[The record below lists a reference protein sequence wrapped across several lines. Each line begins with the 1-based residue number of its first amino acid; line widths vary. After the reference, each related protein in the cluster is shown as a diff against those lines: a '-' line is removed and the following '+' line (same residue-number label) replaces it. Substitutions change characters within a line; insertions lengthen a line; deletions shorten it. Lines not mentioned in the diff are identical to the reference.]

1 MWMNDLAR
9 RVVPT
14 ALALAVSALAAPGAR
29 AADEEIQ
36 VYMDEIGPVGAVG
49 LDLHLNYVPAGRTL
63 PDYPGGQVSEGRF
76 RLTPEWS
83 YAVSPNV
90 ELGAYLPLTTID
102 RHGMAEIGGRKS
114 EVNAGDFMGFVA
126 GSAPHTMAN
135 PFKEDLVY
143 LVGGTRHAY
152 DVVDYPRRG
161 IRSYKY
167 DGKRDNVLTNN
178 LGTDG

>member
-1 MWMNDLAR
+1 MSEENRSLLTAQAIAALPEHAR
-9 RVVPT
+9 QHAFNPNGVRHTKSLGDACGLEQIGVHLVRLEAGHEST
-14 ALALAVSALAAPGAR
+14 EYHSHAH
-29 AADEEIQ
+29 DEEWI
-36 VYMDEIGPVGAVG
+36 
-49 LDLHLNYVPAGRTL
+49 YVLSGR
-63 PDYPGGQVSEGRF
+63 
-76 RLTPEWS
+76 
-83 YAVSPNV
+83 
-90 ELGAYLPLTTID
+90 
-102 RHGMAEIGGRKS
+102 GMAEIGGRKS